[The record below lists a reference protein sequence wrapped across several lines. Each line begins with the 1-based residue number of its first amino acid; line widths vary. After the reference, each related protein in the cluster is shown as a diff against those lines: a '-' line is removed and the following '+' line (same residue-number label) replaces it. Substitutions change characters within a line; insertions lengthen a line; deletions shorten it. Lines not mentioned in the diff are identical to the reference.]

1 MDHALRRDGTMA
13 IGLACLAMSLYKKV
27 TLLLCALFATYGAID
42 FTVQQRVVLPS
53 FEELEADLARTDME
67 RVTRALD
74 GELAQLLTFCGDLE
88 VARFLELQAGAR
100 VTGNITYRQLRMDC
114 GATVDG
120 KLERITDAAADRS
133 IATDNVVSLP
143 RAAGG
148 AAAAADRAD

>member
-1 MDHALRRDGTMA
+1 MFRRKSDPSIDLTRLSSLIAPGVEILGDVVITDGLRVDGCVEGNVRCKPGTQ
-13 IGLACLAMSLYKKV
+13 GLLVLSDK
-27 TLLLCALFATYGAID
+27 GSIRGG
-42 FTVQQRVVLPS
+42 VQVHDAVVNG
-53 FEELEADLARTDME
+53 TI
-67 RVTRALD
+67 
-74 GELAQLLTFCGDLE
+74 CGDLE

-120 KLERITDAAADRS
+120 KLERITGAAADRS